1 MITACPFE
9 YNKKVGDLVYEGTNC
24 AVHWSLGWVNNRPH
38 GFAFKLKLHTIAATV
53 GVHKGGE
60 LLKTEHV
67 VFDLNDEAVSCD
79 QIRIFPGYSLDIR
92 RIKVND
98 AGAPLRVWVEWSIRS

>member
-1 MITACPFE
+1 
-9 YNKKVGDLVYEGTNC
+9 
-24 AVHWSLGWVNNRPH
+24 
-38 GFAFKLKLHTIAATV
+38 
-53 GVHKGGE
+53 
-60 LLKTEHV
+60 
-67 VFDLNDEAVSCD
+67 VSCD